1 MVIPL
6 SATIIKIQVCFII
19 KIIKKSNNQN
29 PGLFDHLR
37 SDNRGLPH
45 RSLSRRSSRLRSGRS
60 HFCKQVGNR
69 QNGHFS
75 IKVASVVFKTYL
87 LTITIITWAI
97 IITVLN
103 IMITTMAS
111 MIFVIITINQDV
123 RTHGVDH
130 SNLCRLL
137 NIW

>member
-1 MVIPL
+1 M
-6 SATIIKIQVCFII
+6 IKIQVCF
-19 KIIKKSNNQN
+19 IIKKSNNQN

-37 SDNRGLPH
+37 SDDRRLPH
-45 RSLSRRSSRLRSGRS
+45 RSLSRGSSRLRSGRR

-69 QNGHFS
+69 QNGRDHFS

-87 LTITIITWAI
+87 LTITIIAWAI
-97 IITVLN
+97 IITILN
-103 IMITTMAS
+103 IMITTVV
-111 MIFVIITINQDV
+111 VIITINQDV